1 MLTLLITIAACVAFW
16 FIMYKLLQNVRKTN
30 REDHY
35 RTVLPSFVES
45 KNPEFPRYYQST
57 YAKEIGVKPIEPLD
71 NISQEVFRRGST
83 KTNKKSKPNIIRND
97 SKKNVYKKND
107 SSDIPNTNIDVNLAD
122 TSASDDSHKSAT
134 SCYPNY
140 SSRSCASPVESYSS
154 SSYSPSSSSDSSSS
168 SSCDSGG
175 SCGGGD

>member
-1 MLTLLITIAACVAFW
+1 M
-16 FIMYKLLQNVRKTN
+16 
-30 REDHY
+30 
-35 RTVLPSFVES
+35 
-45 KNPEFPRYYQST
+45 
-57 YAKEIGVKPIEPLD
+57 KPIEPLD

-97 SKKNVYKKND
+97 SKKNLYKKND
-107 SSDIPNTNIDVNLAD
+107 PSDIPNTNIDVNLAD

-134 SCYPNY
+134 SCYSNY
-140 SSRSCASPVESYSS
+140 SSRSS
-154 SSYSPSSSSDSSSS
+154 SSSSDSSSS